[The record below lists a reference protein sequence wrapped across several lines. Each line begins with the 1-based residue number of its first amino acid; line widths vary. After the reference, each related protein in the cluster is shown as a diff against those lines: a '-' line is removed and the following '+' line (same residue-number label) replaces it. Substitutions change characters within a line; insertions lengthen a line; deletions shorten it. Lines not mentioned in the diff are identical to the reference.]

1 MFSCSCV
8 CLQHIIEFTVLH
20 TSDLQT
26 IKRLEAAYILAG
38 FTLQIIPIR
47 IISKQRS
54 HVSEMFKKHRTYCYL
69 RLKENGKMVVLLIIT
84 MCNWTIPS
92 PSPLWRRHDESRG
105 SFPGILLRLKYKN
118 NAFSPH
124 PGLKSAT
131 KVDKS
136 RAMPTYVPG
145 VTPRDCRWQH
155 WREVAFKVKTFLWD
169 IN

>member
-54 HVSEMFKKHRTYCYL
+54 HLSEMFKKHRTYCYL
-69 RLKENGKMVVLLIIT
+69 RLEEKWKNGSPINYYYVQLNDSISSMGAARR
-84 MCNWTIPS
+84 IP
-92 PSPLWRRHDESRG
+92 RV
-105 SFPGILLRLKYKN
+105 FPGDLATAEVQKQCIL
-118 NAFSPH
+118 SP
-124 PGLKSAT
+124 PRPKIG
-131 KVDKS
+131 DKS
-136 RAMPTYVPG
+136 
-145 VTPRDCRWQH
+145 
-155 WREVAFKVKTFLWD
+155 
-169 IN
+169 